1 MSDFAERSA
10 SLAPFFTPKGV
21 AVIGASRDP
30 SKLSY
35 GVVRNLT
42 DPERGYPGPVY
53 PVNPKADEIL
63 GLRCYPDI
71 ASVPDPVELAVLI
84 IPATAVLDAVEAC
97 GRRGI
102 KAAVVISGGFRE
114 VGPEGAARE
123 AEMVAI
129 ARRYGMRIMG
139 PNGIGVIDTHTPL
152 NTTFVKGMPPKGH
165 IAFLSQSGALCGGII
180 DWTVGRGIGFSR
192 FLSVGNEADVN
203 ETDLIPFLAAD
214 DASRVIALYLED
226 VKGGP
231 AFVDALRAAAAVKP
245 VLALKTGRT
254 AGGQLATASHT
265 GALAGAHAAFRAA
278 CLQTG
283 VIEVEHIEVLFNAA
297 LALACQPLP
306 AGNRIAIVTNAGGPA
321 ALAADA
327 LEPAGLRLARTGN
340 ETQALLRSFLP
351 PDAQTAGPVDLLGG
365 ADEHGYRRAMDAVLA
380 DPACDGVLAI
390 LVPQALVNPVAVV
403 EAFAAAARSQ
413 VQPVKPVL
421 VCLMGEASLEEAFR
435 VARAADLPAYT
446 FPEDAVA
453 AFGALWRR
461 AKWLRRGE
469 SAMVASDAGTL
480 AYAAADAV
488 EDENGRYGLVRSLP
502 VGLRAGASPEVRVFG
517 AGTEAMAL
525 QMARARR
532 EVQTALL
539 LARSA
544 GRQALDAVEARPL
557 LAAYGITTPREALAT
572 SPADA
577 ARFAAEIGFPVVLK
591 LISPDIL
598 HKTDIGGVILDVQ
611 DEEAA
616 AKGFEALVGR
626 AAAAHPGARVRGV
639 QVQQMIR
646 GGQEVIVGVKRD
658 PTFGPLIMFGL
669 GGVYVEAL
677 RDVSF
682 RLAPLTPLDAEEMI
696 DEVRSAR
703 LLAGLR
709 GAPPADRAALVDVI
723 VRIGQLAAD
732 HPDIAELDINPLLVL
747 PQGQGAVAVDARVI
761 LG

>member
-1 MSDFAERSA
+1 MSNFSRSSA
-10 SLAPFFTPKGV
+10 SLAPFFTPNGV

-30 SKLSY
+30 RKLSY
-35 GVVRNLT
+35 GVVRNLI

-84 IPATAVLDAVEAC
+84 IPATAVPAAVEAC

-139 PNGIGVIDTHTPL
+139 PNGVGVIDTHTPL

-214 DASRVIALYLED
+214 EASRVIALYLED

-231 AFVDALRAAAAVKP
+231 AFVDALRAASAAKP
-245 VLALKTGRT
+245 VVALKTGRT

-265 GALAGAHAAFRAA
+265 GALAGPHAAFRAA
-278 CLQTG
+278 CVQTG

-306 AGNRIAIVTNAGGPA
+306 AGNRVAIVTNAGGPA
-321 ALAADA
+321 ALAADT
-327 LEPAGLRLARTGN
+327 LEPAGLQLARTGV
-340 ETQALLRSFLP
+340 ETQAVLRSFLP

-365 ADEHGYRRAMDAVLA
+365 ADEDSYRRAMDAVLA

-390 LVPQALVNPVAVV
+390 LVPQALVNSVAVV
-403 EAFAAAARSQ
+403 QAFAAAAAA
-413 VQPVKPVL
+413 QPPPAKPVL
-421 VCLMGEASLEEAFR
+421 ICLMGEASLEEAFR

-461 AKWLRRGE
+461 ARWLHRG
-469 SAMVASDAGTL
+469 APCGVALEAEAG
-480 AYAAADAV
+480 
-488 EDENGRYGLVRSLP
+488 
-502 VGLRAGASPEVRVFG
+502 PE
-517 AGTEAMAL
+517 ATSL

-532 EVQTALL
+532 EVQNALL

-544 GRQALDAVEARPL
+544 GRLVLDAVEAQPL
-557 LAAYGITTPREALAT
+557 LAAYGIPIPREALAT

-577 ARFAAEIGFPVVLK
+577 ARFATDIGFPVALK

-598 HKTDIGGVILDVQ
+598 HKTDIGGVILNVQ
-611 DEEAA
+611 SPEAA
-616 AKGFEALVGR
+616 SVGFEALVAR
-626 AAAAHPGARVRGV
+626 AGAAHPGARIRGV
-639 QVQQMIR
+639 QVQQMVL
-646 GGQEVIVGVKRD
+646 GGQEVIIGVKRD

-682 RLAPLTPLDAEEMI
+682 RLAPLTRADAEEMI
-696 DEVRSAR
+696 DEVKSAK

-709 GAPPADRAALVDVI
+709 GAPPADRAALGDAI
-723 VRIGQLAAD
+723 VCIGRLAAD
-732 HPDIAELDINPLLVL
+732 HPEIVELDVNPLLVL
-747 PQGQGAVAVDARVI
+747 PRGQGAVAVDVRVI
-761 LG
+761 LR

>member
-1 MSDFAERSA
+1 MPDLPGSL
-10 SLAPFFTPKGV
+10 SLAPFFTPNGV

-30 SKLSY
+30 TKLAY
-35 GVVRNLT
+35 GVVRNLV

-53 PVNPKADEIL
+53 PVNPRADEIL

-71 ASVPDPVELAVLI
+71 TAVPDPVELAVI
-84 IPATAVLDAVEAC
+84 ILPAAMVCAAVEAC

-203 ETDLIPFLAAD
+203 ETDMIPFLAAD
-214 DASRVIALYLED
+214 ESSRVITLYLED

-231 AFVDALRAAAAVKP
+231 AFVDALRKAAAIKP

-254 AGGQLATASHT
+254 AGGQAATASHT

-283 VIEVEHIEVLFNAA
+283 VIEVERVEALFNAA
-297 LALACQPLP
+297 LAFACQPLP
-306 AGNRIAIVTNAGGPA
+306 QGNRIAIVTNAGGPA
-321 ALAADA
+321 ALAADV
-327 LEPAGLRLARTGN
+327 LEPAGLRLARTSPDV
-340 ETQALLRSFLP
+340 QAVLRGFLH
-351 PDAQTAGPVDLLGG
+351 PDAQVAGPVDLLGG
-365 ADEHGYRRAMDAVLA
+365 ADEHDYRRALDAVLA

-413 VQPVKPVL
+413 AQPAKPVL
-421 VCLMGEASLEEAFR
+421 ACLMGEASLEAAFQ

-446 FPEDAVA
+446 FPEDAVE
-453 AFGALWRR
+453 AFGMVWRR
-461 AKWLRRGE
+461 ARWLTTRAQGEGGRG
-469 SAMVASDAGTL
+469 AHRDGG
-480 AYAAADAV
+480 AA
-488 EDENGRYGLVRSLP
+488 EDIRSSIP
-502 VGLRAGASPEVRVFG
+502 
-517 AGTEAMAL
+517 AL
-525 QMARARR
+525 QHAKAQR
-532 EVQTALL
+532 EVQNAIL

-544 GRQALDAVEARPL
+544 GRLALDAIEARPL
-557 LAAYGITTPREALAT
+557 LAAYGIITPAEALAT
-572 SPADA
+572 SPHDA
-577 ARFAAEIGFPVVLK
+577 ALFARQIGFPVALK

-598 HKTDIGGVILDVQ
+598 HKSDIGGVILNVE

-616 AKGFEALVGR
+616 ARGFEILVGR
-626 AAAAHPGARVRGV
+626 AAAAHPGAHIRGV

-646 GGQEVIVGVKRD
+646 GGQEMIVGVKRD

-669 GGVYVEAL
+669 GGIYVEAL

-682 RLAPLTPLDAEEMI
+682 RLAPLTRLDAEEMI

-709 GAPPADRAALVDVI
+709 GAPPADRAALVDAI
-723 VRIGQLAAD
+723 VRIGHLAAD
-732 HPDIAELDINPLLVL
+732 HPEIAELDVNPLLVL

>member
-1 MSDFAERSA
+1 MSGLTERSA
-10 SLAPFFTPKGV
+10 SLAPFFTPNGV

-35 GVVRNLT
+35 GVIRNLT

-152 NTTFVKGMPPKGH
+152 NTTFVKGTPPKGH

-214 DASRVIALYLED
+214 DATRVIALYLED

-245 VLALKTGRT
+245 ILALKTGRT

-265 GALAGAHAAFRAA
+265 GALAGAHAAFRSA

-283 VIEVEHIEVLFNAA
+283 VIEVEHIETLFNAA

-321 ALAADA
+321 ALAADV
-327 LEPAGLRLARTGN
+327 LEPAGLRLARTSDA
-340 ETQALLRSFLP
+340 TQALLRGFVP

-365 ADEHGYRRAMDAVLA
+365 ADEHSYRRAMDAVLS
-380 DPACDGVLAI
+380 DPGCDGVLAI
-390 LVPQALVNPVAVV
+390 LVPQALVNSVAVV
-403 EAFAAAARSQ
+403 EAFAAAAAAQSS
-413 VQPVKPVL
+413 PAKPVL
-421 VCLMGEASLEEAFR
+421 ICLMGEASLEEAFR
-435 VARAADLPAYT
+435 VARAADLPAYI

-461 AKWLRRGE
+461 ARWLRRRN
-469 SAMVASDAGTL
+469 SDLLAGTTT
-480 AYAAADAV
+480 DV
-488 EDENGRYGLVRSLP
+488 
-502 VGLRAGASPEVRVFG
+502 AGPSVHR
-517 AGTEAMAL
+517 
-525 QMARARR
+525 ARARR
-532 EVQTALL
+532 EVQNTLL
-539 LARSA
+539 LARAA
-544 GRQALDAVEARPL
+544 GRPALDAVEARPL
-557 LAAYGITTPREALAT
+557 LAAYGIATPREALAT

-577 ARFAAEIGFPVVLK
+577 ARFAVEIGFPVVLK

-598 HKTDIGGVILDVQ
+598 HKTDIGGVILNVQ
-611 DEEAA
+611 SEEAA
-616 AKGFEALVGR
+616 AKGFEDLVGR

-639 QVQQMIR
+639 QVQRMIR

-658 PTFGPLIMFGL
+658 ATFGPLIMFGL

-682 RLAPLTPLDAEEMI
+682 RLAPLTRLDAEEMI
-696 DEVRSAR
+696 DEVRSAQ

-709 GAPPADRAALVDVI
+709 GAPPADRAALVDAI

-732 HPDIAELDINPLLVL
+732 HPEIAELDVNPLLVL